1 MPIKKAD
8 RLKSGLKKFSN
19 YILIFFLL
27 MFVLSLVR
35 NVSRTR
41 KAYTKISEE
50 EARVNKLREENQNL
64 QKKLEEIKSPEYIEK
79 QIRNN
84 LGLVKEGEI
93 VVILPDAETL
103 RSLAPKDEVEE
114 EVLPDANW
122 KRWLNLFL

>member
-27 MFVLSLVR
+27 MFVLSLAR
-35 NVSRTR
+35 NISKTK

-50 EARVNKLREENQNL
+50 ETRVNKLREENQNL
-64 QKKLEEIKSPEYIEK
+64 QKQLEEMKSPEYIEK

-93 VVILPDAETL
+93 VVILPDEETL
-103 RSLAPKDEVEE
+103 RSLAPQDEVEE
-114 EVLPDANW
+114 DVLPEANW